1 MVMQC
6 KSRARTTEFKLYAP
20 AAKRVSI
27 SGSFNKWDA
36 KKIAARKDSK
46 GNWMVKLN
54 LKPGTYEYK
63 FLVDGSWLNDPNSSH
78 SVSNAFGTQNS
89 IIEIK

>member
-1 MVMQC
+1 MAMESKSMV
-6 KSRARTTEFKLYAP
+6 RTTEFKLYAP
-20 AAKRVSI
+20 AAKRVNLV
-27 SGSFNKWDA
+27 GSFNNWNT
-36 KKIAARKDSK
+36 KKIAAKKDSK

-63 FLVDGSWLNDPNSSH
+63 FFIDGSWLNDPNSGR

-89 IIEIK
+89 VIEIK